1 MSAEALPYTLLVLLA
16 ELTVGGLWVLLAA
29 QWRGASAESFVKFSA
44 AMVPVLAAIAFV
56 VAVSLDAKEEI
67 DGYAVDTS
75 WADPARVALAAVLL
89 LSLPYVVLTLR
100 GDRVPAPGRAPAW
113 ALAAGGAASLA
124 GLAALGFLAAE
135 FSEPA
140 WGFPLVLASMVV
152 GALVLGAVSL
162 GMVLGHWYL
171 VTPRLPEQPLREM
184 TFWLLAAMALQALLI
199 IPGVALPHDTIK
211 GSVDTPIL
219 ENPFFYMRIGFGL
232 AFPMLLAW
240 MAYDSS
246 RVRAMQSATG
256 LLYIAM
262 ALVLAGELV
271 GKGLMFTSAVPS

>member
-1 MSAEALPYTLLVLLA
+1 MSAEALPYTLLILLA
-16 ELTVGGLWVLLAA
+16 ELTVGGLWVLLVA
-29 QWRGASAESFVKFSA
+29 QWRGKSAESFVKFSA
-44 AMVPVLAAIAFV
+44 AMVPVLAAIAFA
-56 VAVSLDAKEEI
+56 VAAALDVKDEI
-67 DGYAVDTS
+67 DGYPVDTS
-75 WADPARVALAAVLL
+75 WAGEARAALLAVLV
-89 LSLPYVVLTLR
+89 LSLPYVALTVR
-100 GDRVPAPGRAPAW
+100 GARAPA
-113 ALAAGGAASLA
+113 LLAGGAASLA

-184 TFWLLAAMALQALLI
+184 TFWLLAVMALQALLI
-199 IPGVALPHDTIK
+199 VPGLALPHDTIS

-219 ENPFFYMRIGFGL
+219 ENPFFYMRVAFGL
-232 AFPMLLAW
+232 AFPMALAW
-240 MAYDSS
+240 MAYDSAGA
-246 RVRAMQSATG
+246 RAMQSATG

-262 ALVLAGELV
+262 ALVLAGEVV
-271 GKGLMFTSAVPS
+271 GKGLMFTSGVPN

>member
-16 ELTVGGLWVLLAA
+16 ELTVGWLWVLLAA
-29 QWRGASAESFVKFSA
+29 QWRGKSASSFVKFSA
-44 AMVPVLAAIAFV
+44 ALVPALAAVAFV
-56 VAVSLDAKEEI
+56 VTVSLDVKDEI
-67 DGYAVDTS
+67 DGYAVNTS
-75 WADPARVALAAVLL
+75 WAEEAKWSLLAVLV
-89 LSLPYVVLTLR
+89 LSLPYVALTVRDVR
-100 GDRVPAPGRAPAW
+100 GP

-140 WGFPLVLASMVV
+140 WGYPLVLASMAV

-171 VTPRLPEQPLREM
+171 VTPRLPEAPLREM
-184 TFWLLAAMALQALLI
+184 TFWLLAAMALQAVLI
-199 IPGVALPHDTIK
+199 VLALALPHDEIS

-219 ENPFFYMRIGFGL
+219 ENPFFYMRVGFGL

-240 MAYDSS
+240 MAYDSAG
-246 RVRAMQSATG
+246 VRAMQSATG

-271 GKGLMFTSAVPS
+271 GKGLMFTSGAPL

>member
-1 MSAEALPYTLLVLLA
+1 MSAEALPYTLLILMA
-16 ELTVGGLWVLLAA
+16 ELAVGGLWVLLAA
-29 QWRGASAESFVKFSA
+29 QWRGISAESFVKFSA

-56 VAVSLDAKEEI
+56 VAVSLDTKEEI

-75 WADPARVALAAVLL
+75 WVDPARTALLAVLV
-89 LSLPYVVLTLR
+89 LSLPYVVLTVR
-100 GDRVPAPGRAPAW
+100 GSRGP
-113 ALAAGGAASLA
+113 ALAVGGLASVA

-171 VTPRLPEQPLREM
+171 VTPRLREQPLREM
-184 TFWLLAAMALQALLI
+184 TSWLLAAMALQALLI
-199 IPGVALPHDTIK
+199 IPGLVLPHDTIR
-211 GSVDTPIL
+211 GSVDTAIL
-219 ENPFFYMRIGFGL
+219 ENPFFYMRVAFGL

-246 RVRAMQSATG
+246 SVRAMQSATG

-271 GKGLMFTSAVPS
+271 GKGLMFSSAVPL

>member
-1 MSAEALPYTLLVLLA
+1 MSAEALPYTLLILLA

-29 QWRGASAESFVKFSA
+29 QWRGKSAESFVKFSA
-44 AMVPVLAAIAFV
+44 AMVPVMAAIAFV
-56 VAVSLDAKEEI
+56 VAVSLEAKEEI
-67 DGYAVDTS
+67 DGYAVDTG
-75 WADPARVALAAVLL
+75 WAGEARVALLAVLV
-89 LSLPYVVLTLR
+89 LSVPYVVLTLR
-100 GDRVPAPGRAPAW
+100 ESRGPA
-113 ALAAGGAASLA
+113 LVAGGAASLA

-140 WGFPLVLASMVV
+140 WYPLVLASMAV

-184 TFWLLAAMALQALLI
+184 TLWLLAVMALQALLI
-199 IPGVALPHDTIK
+199 VPGLALPHDEIS

-232 AFPMLLAW
+232 AFPLLLAW
-240 MAYDSS
+240 MAYDSAGA
-246 RVRAMQSATG
+246 RAMQSATG

-271 GKGLMFTSAVPS
+271 GKGLMFTSGVPN

>member
-29 QWRGASAESFVKFSA
+29 QWRGKTAESFVKFSA
-44 AMVPVLAAIAFV
+44 AMVPVLAAIAFA
-56 VAVSLDAKEEI
+56 VAVGLDAKEDI

-75 WADPARVALAAVLL
+75 WADPARVALAAVLV
-89 LSLPYVVLTLR
+89 LSLPYVALTVREAR
-100 GDRVPAPGRAPAW
+100 GPA
-113 ALAAGGAASLA
+113 LVAGGAASLA

-140 WGFPLVLASMVV
+140 WGYPLVLASMAV

-184 TFWLLAAMALQALLI
+184 TFWLLAVMALQALLI
-199 IPGVALPHDTIK
+199 VPALALPHDTIK

-246 RVRAMQSATG
+246 GVRAMQSATG

-271 GKGLMFTSAVPS
+271 GKGLMFTSAV